1 MSCPSGT
8 LADAVADWLT
18 ARCNLEIA
26 KAVRRLLTESGAK
39 AAGWC
44 HRKDKKTVEVDP
56 ELTAF
61 FRSVARSGTWDEERD
76 RVRTKRKREKRMPED
91 VGLPGAHPM
100 PLPAIIRCLP
110 IWRSWGR
117 LLIEAE
123 RAKPS
128 SPVAPAGTSSNR
140 SSGDSGKSGANDLST
155 EEGKGGPGMKGP

>member
-1 MSCPSGT
+1 MSGASPD
-8 LADAVADWLT
+8 LAEAVREWQA
-18 ARCNLEIA
+18 ARRDLEIS
-26 KAVRRLLTESGAK
+26 KAVRRLITESGAK

-56 ELTAF
+56 ELSAF

-76 RVRTKRKREKRMPED
+76 RVRTKRKWEKRLPED
-91 VGLPGAHPM
+91 AGLPGAHPM

-123 RAKPS
+123 RTKPS
-128 SPVAPAGTSSNR
+128 SPAAPARPSSNR

-155 EEGKGGPGMKGP
+155 EEGTGGPGMKGP